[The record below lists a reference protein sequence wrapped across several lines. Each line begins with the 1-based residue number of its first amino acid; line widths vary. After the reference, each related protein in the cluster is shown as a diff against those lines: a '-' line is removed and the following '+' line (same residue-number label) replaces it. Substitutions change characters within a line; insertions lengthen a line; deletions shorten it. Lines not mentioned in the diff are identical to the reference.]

1 MTTADLLTMPISI
14 LINRDENGAAK
25 GSLLL
30 DDGISISEFS
40 ANEFEYYTIVHS
52 SQSIQLQLANG
63 ARG

>member
-1 MTTADLLTMPISI
+1 MPISV

-30 DDGISISEFS
+30 DDGISMSEFK

-52 SQSIQLQLANG
+52 SQSIQL
-63 ARG
+63 